1 MTKGKR
7 ILALVMTVIMLVG
20 VACPTAFAR
29 RGDDPNYGRYTD
41 AAVYPYMVGH
51 LDGVNKYKFSAEQGA
66 TYVLD
71 MLDDLL
77 REANLSFV
85 DNKVVDEWYATV
97 TLKRIDFT
105 NIDAALWTLYNIV
118 ESVTN
123 DRDLLGNWL
132 NIKLI
137 GIGMTGAAGLIIDAL
152 DLGDLKSLTVSALG
166 NQNDE
171 VHRVCRNVP
180 AKQNV
185 TASSDIAVLKLV
197 TQFLSD
203 NRNTLK
209 KLATGDLDLGLLG
222 GFIEDID
229 GVGPILNNFPGFLKD
244 TLYSALWDSE
254 ADAAPSGWTYDRGV
268 QDIVDWLLI
277 KGTGKTVDY
286 KADLASYNGCYSAL
300 GAEAEGFLPAMANQP
315 GAASLSGV
323 SIQADRNGDG
333 VAETVTMNFYQLISN
348 AIQALLSGM
357 VSDLLLDVLIDAL
370 DIDTSSDPRG
380 DTAIMADA
388 LFNTIVGAIE
398 TLCTANGAPAII
410 YEGEENDYPVPK
422 LTKLLDWFFAGGGLA
437 TFIKIDYNGIQL
449 TDNFMSLLNDLIR
462 IVPGLFPLLGFD
474 VPEGLTYTTSE
485 MTEKFVDSEGTKV
498 YLTYEKDARGNRLEL
513 YKPDPENNPNTY
525 YTYLGV
531 GAMGSLVNTTN
542 PGAAGYYN
550 PTFIREK
557 YVLSDSQIY
566 AALVKILLNSFVD
579 GCYFPD
585 WADSI
590 ASVGAYALASIAA
603 RYLPENNYFDR
614 LDMYHYVEELHQEG
628 YTPLGTTSDITALP
642 YTEQLTLNS
651 RTVTVPRAAMNIGIS
666 LLAYY
671 LRGWE
676 DMQTV
681 FGTDPA
687 DGNRAWAMETDT
699 SFEVWALEF
708 LMWGASQFVP
718 MLTGKIDSATHRYSQ
733 VEAGVDSTFMSAFNT
748 AMQTFVNKKIQY
760 PTTYTSQGAVS
771 NIPGRELANT
781 LGTLV
786 DNTLFKLI
794 PLNWLPHWVEE
805 NGSAGV
811 FYELILESVC
821 NFDLQKIF
829 SLLTINPNGEF
840 AKEAPITIIIRILDR
855 VLGLVF
861 GGSPL
866 LPSTSRTNV
875 FDTNTT
881 VTSLESFLG
890 DGNNLATLLDRL
902 LELLNKYIGV
912 IGATVFPLILSGTV
926 KNKEYGPNATSYDT
940 IDPIGNSVIT
950 YDLLKEYVDESS
962 ADGNAV
968 VWSEDVYFSSSI
980 KAETVAADIGIK
992 NYDAEANKIANIGG
1006 VSRYKVSFPATY
1018 VDDVSARRAA
1028 SYLLEGVDENG
1039 DKYEGIFEARSTG
1052 IGRNNINEVYKLDS
1066 YRDTADE
1073 HDNPVMENGVIKE
1086 HHYSYDNFQYS
1097 TAVVND
1103 DNYRTGPLGTI
1114 TYTDGYKLFDEEDF
1128 RATELFAYN
1137 RWNDAIEDAGDALD
1151 SFKTYTEETLPAA
1164 YGDWLMYFVKCQLNA
1179 AGNYD
1184 KNNDGK
1190 IDGHDATVS
1199 VPGSDYPFYKSS
1211 GSAQEFSYSY
1221 DAYNPLTNETG
1232 GNVRDWKFSECSSS
1246 NVVIAAALA
1255 YSAESDPVEMSEG
1268 DTQDIIRYALNNHTF
1283 KIDQISSLSSANI
1296 STISSKCTALGL
1308 TFDTAELKIYR
1319 PAFALIPA
1327 TLAGQSNFGAW
1338 KRYDGNDNDGWTL
1351 KETQTISLTPITSAV
1366 PKPEYVDSDKNDIQ
1380 AAYIK
1385 FATNVYNNKCALENY
1400 YDNISWRTEIAYRN
1414 MNLNPLTN
1422 TLDFILQLTRS
1433 AYYPL
1438 GESAGVNR
1446 TVDQFN
1452 LSHAMYTSSTF
1463 DEFQKAWDFGYS
1475 LAEYIKGHNRIPQSI
1490 VTKAYKGILEAYK
1503 ALRLY
1508 GELADWSELEEFIE
1522 MADSIINGPLGIGD
1536 SVDRDFGYTLD
1547 SLDAL
1552 QTALSRA
1559 ETFKSTYFEAYD
1571 AEYQKD
1577 IDDQATILN
1586 QAIKELAFPEGLERQ
1601 LVINPDF
1608 VGNEDINP
1616 EIVEN
1621 SEYFDETGT
1630 VSQKIIVG
1638 INEGESFDNKFNDGE
1653 DDVFIGSGFQTI
1665 GSNSVQFNESGFGKG
1680 TGSHVDG
1687 VINWIPVIKYYI
1699 VIYGDLNGDT
1709 RIDGTDKTIINTYI
1723 AQQNVDEQEKYIQIA
1738 ADVNADGAV
1747 SQEDLAIV
1755 NGIYKHT
1762 GASINQ
1768 FQTPN
1773 SAWLG

>member
-51 LDGVNKYKFSAEQGA
+51 LDGVGKYKFSAEQGA
-66 TYVLD
+66 TYLLD
-71 MLDDLL
+71 MLDGLL

-97 TLKRIDFT
+97 TLKKIDFT

-123 DRDLLGNWL
+123 DRDLLGKWL

-137 GIGMTGAAGLIIDAL
+137 GIGMTGAAGLIISAL
-152 DLGDLKSLTVSALG
+152 NLGDLKTLNVSALG

-203 NRNTLK
+203 NRGVLK
-209 KLATGDLDLGLLG
+209 KIATNQLDLGLVDGL
-222 GFIEDID
+222 IKDID
-229 GVGPILNNFPGFLKD
+229 GVGPILNDFTGFLKN
-244 TLYSALWDSE
+244 TLYGALWDSE

-268 QDIVDWLLI
+268 QDLVDWLLI

-286 KADLASYNGCYSAL
+286 KADLANYNGCYSAL
-300 GAEAEGFLPAMANQP
+300 GAEKEGFLPAMASQP
-315 GAASLSGV
+315 GAASLSAT

-380 DTAIMADA
+380 DTVIMTDA

-398 TLCTANGAPAII
+398 TLCTANGAPAIV

-462 IVPGLFPLLGFD
+462 IVPGLFPLLGFE
-474 VPEGLTYTTSE
+474 VPEGLTYSTSE
-485 MTEKFVDSEGTKV
+485 MAEKFVDSEGTKV
-498 YLTYEKDARGNRLEL
+498 YLTYEKDSSGNRLEI
-513 YKPDPENNPNTY
+513 YKPDPENNPDTY
-525 YTYLGV
+525 YTYTGV
-531 GAMGSLVNTTN
+531 GAMGTLVNTTN
-542 PGAAGYYN
+542 PSGANYYN

-603 RYLPENNYFDR
+603 RYIPENNYFDR
-614 LDMYHYVEELHQEG
+614 LDKYHYENELGQS

-642 YTEQLTLNS
+642 YTEELTLS
-651 RTVTVPRAAMNIGIS
+651 SGTVTVPRAAMNIGIS

-687 DGNRAWAMETDT
+687 NPNRAWAMETDT

-748 AMQTFVNKKIQY
+748 AMQTFVNKKIEY
-760 PTTYTSQGAVS
+760 PTTYTAQGSVS
-771 NIPGRELANT
+771 NIPGNQLATT

-786 DNTLFKLI
+786 DNTIFKLI
-794 PLNWLPHWVEE
+794 PKNWLPHWVEV

-840 AKEAPITIIIRILDR
+840 ATQAPITIIIRIIDR

-866 LPSTSRTNV
+866 LPSTSRANV

-881 VTSLESFLG
+881 VTSLEGLLANG
-890 DGNNLATLLDRL
+890 DNLATLLDRL
-902 LELLNKYIGV
+902 LDLLNRYIGV
-912 IGATVFPLILSGTV
+912 IGATVFPLLLSGTV
-926 KNKEYGPNATSYDT
+926 KSKNYGPNATSYDKINPLGNTT
-940 IDPIGNSVIT
+940 IN
-950 YDLLKEYVDESS
+950 YEMLKAYVDETK
-962 ADGNAV
+962 ADGNATA
-968 VWSEDVYFSSSI
+968 WSGDVYYTSSI

-992 NYDAEANKIANIGG
+992 GYNAEANKVANIGG
-1006 VSRYKVSFPATY
+1006 VSRYKVSFPAIY
-1018 VDDVSARRAA
+1018 VDNVCARRAA
-1028 SYLLEGVDENG
+1028 SYLLEGVDSNG
-1039 DKYEGIFEARSTG
+1039 YKYTGIYEARLSRVDG
-1052 IGRNNINEVYKLDS
+1052 KYVDEVYLVDS
-1066 YRDTADE
+1066 YRDTATE
-1073 HDNPVMENGVIKE
+1073 HDSPVMEGDVIKE
-1086 HHYSYDNFQYS
+1086 HHYSYDNFTYS
-1097 TAVVND
+1097 TAVNNNGD
-1103 DNYRTGPLGTI
+1103 YRTGSLGEV

-1137 RWNDAIEDAGDALD
+1137 RWNDAIEDAGEALD
-1151 SFKTYTEETLPAA
+1151 SFKSYTESTLPSA

-1179 AGNYD
+1179 AGHYD

-1190 IDGHDATVS
+1190 IDGNDATVS

-1221 DAYNPLTNETG
+1221 DLYNPLTTG
-1232 GNVRDWKFSECSSS
+1232 TNVRDWNFNACSSS

-1255 YSAESDPVEMSEG
+1255 YSAESDPVLMSDG
-1268 DTQDIIRYALNNHTF
+1268 DTQDIIRLALNNHTF
-1283 KIDQISSLSSANI
+1283 KIDQISSLSSANL

-1308 TFDTAELKIYR
+1308 TFDTAEFKIYR

-1327 TLAGQSNFGAW
+1327 TFAGQSNFGAY
-1338 KRYDGNDNDGWTL
+1338 KTYTGDDNNGWTL
-1351 KETQTISLTPITSAV
+1351 ESTTTLSLTPNSTTILGAE
-1366 PKPEYVDSDKNDIQ
+1366 KADNDKNKIQ

-1385 FATNVYNNKCALENY
+1385 FATNVYNQKAALENY

-1414 MNLNPLTN
+1414 MNNNPLTN
-1422 TLDFILQLTRS
+1422 TLDFILQLTRPE
-1433 AYYPL
+1433 YYPS
-1438 GESAGVNR
+1438 GESEGVNR
-1446 TVDQFN
+1446 TVDEFG
-1452 LSHAMYTSSTF
+1452 LSHAKYTASTF

-1475 LAEYIKGHNRIPQSI
+1475 LSEYIKSHHTIPQSLI
-1490 VTKAYKGILEAYK
+1490 TKAYKGILAAFK
-1503 ALRLY
+1503 ALKLY
-1508 GELADWSELEEFIE
+1508 GEVADWTELTSYIE

-1536 SVDRDFGYTLD
+1536 SVDRDFGYTLN
-1547 SLDAL
+1547 SLSAL

-1559 ETFKSTYFEAYD
+1559 ENYKNTYINAYD
-1571 AEYQKD
+1571 AEYQGE
-1577 IDDQATILN
+1577 IDDEASVLY
-1586 QAIKELAFPEGLERQ
+1586 QAIKELVFPEGLEKQ

-1608 VGNEDINP
+1608 VGNDDINP
-1616 EIVEN
+1616 GIVDD

-1638 INEGESFDNKFNDGE
+1638 INEGESFDNKFNNGE

-1665 GSNSVQFNESGFGKG
+1665 GSNSVQFNDSGFGKG

-1709 RIDGTDKTIINTYI
+1709 RIDGTDKTIINTFL
-1723 AQQNVDEQEKYIQIA
+1723 AQQNVEEQEKYIQIA

-1755 NGIYKHT
+1755 NGVYKHT

>member
-85 DNKVVDEWYATV
+85 DNAVVDEWYAKV

-123 DRDLLGNWL
+123 DDDLLGNWL
-132 NIKLI
+132 NIKVI
-137 GIGMTGAAGLIIDAL
+137 GIGVTGLAGLIIGAL
-152 DLGDLKSLTVSALG
+152 DLGDLKDLNVSALG

-180 AKQNV
+180 VKQNV

-203 NRNTLK
+203 NRSTLK
-209 KLATGDLDLGLLG
+209 KVATNKLDLGLVDGL
-222 GFIEDID
+222 IKDID
-229 GVGPILNNFPGFLKD
+229 GVGPILNNFTGFLKD
-244 TLYSALWDSE
+244 TLYGALWDSE
-254 ADAAPSGWTYDRGV
+254 ADAAPSGWTYDRGI

-300 GAEAEGFLPAMANQP
+300 GAEAEGFLPAMADQP

-380 DTAIMADA
+380 DTAIMTDA

-474 VPEGLTYTTSE
+474 VPEGLTYSTSE
-485 MTEKFVDSEGTKV
+485 MAEKFVDSEGTKV
-498 YLTYEKDARGNRLEL
+498 YLTYEKDANGNRLEL

-603 RYLPENNYFDR
+603 RYIPENNYFDR
-614 LDMYHYVEELHQEG
+614 LDKYHYEVELGQT
-628 YTPLGTTSDITALP
+628 YTPLGTTSAITAIP

-681 FGTDPA
+681 FGYDPA
-687 DGNRAWAMETDT
+687 YTDKPWVMETDT

-718 MLTGKIDSATHRYSQ
+718 MLTGRINTTTHQYSQ
-733 VEAGVDSTFMSAFNT
+733 IEGGVESTFRSAFNT
-748 AMQTFVNKKIQY
+748 AMSTFISKKVQY

-794 PLNWLPHWVEE
+794 PLNWLPRWVEE

-840 AKEAPITIIIRILDR
+840 AKQAPITIIIRILDR

-881 VTSLESFLG
+881 VTSLEGLLANG
-890 DGNNLATLLDRL
+890 ANLATLLERL
-902 LELLNKYIGV
+902 LDLLNKYIGV
-912 IGATVFPLILSGTV
+912 IGATVFPLLLSGTV
-926 KNKEYGPNATSYDT
+926 KNKEYGPNATSYEK
-940 IDPIGNSVIT
+940 INPIGNNAIS
-950 YDLLKEYVDESS
+950 YDLLKEYVDVSS

-1028 SYLLEGVDENG
+1028 SYLLEGVDVNG
-1039 DKYEGIFEARSTG
+1039 NKYEGIFEARSTG
-1052 IGRNNINEVYKLDS
+1052 IGRNEINEVYKLDS

-1073 HDNPVMENGVIKE
+1073 HDNPVMENGIIKE

-1097 TAVVND
+1097 TAVVNG
-1103 DNYRTGPLGTI
+1103 DNYRTGPRGTI

-1151 SFKTYTEETLPAA
+1151 SFKTYTEKTLPAA

-1179 AGNYD
+1179 AGHYD

-1211 GSAQEFSYSY
+1211 GSTQEFSYSY
-1221 DAYNPLTNETG
+1221 DAYNPLTTG
-1232 GNVRDWKFSECSSS
+1232 TNVRDWNFSACSSS

-1351 KETQTISLTPITSAV
+1351 KETQTISLTPIASAV
-1366 PKPEYVDSDKNDIQ
+1366 LKPEYVDSDKNDIQ
-1380 AAYIK
+1380 EAYIS

-1414 MNLNPLTN
+1414 MNLTPLTN
-1422 TLDFILQLTRS
+1422 TLDFILQLTRP
-1433 AYYPL
+1433 AYYPS
-1438 GESAGVNR
+1438 GESEGVNR
-1446 TVDQFN
+1446 TVDSFGI
-1452 LSHAMYTSSTF
+1452 SHAMYTSSTF

-1522 MADSIINGPLGIGD
+1522 MADSIINGPLGIGE
-1536 SVDRDFGYTLD
+1536 SVDRDYGYTIP
-1547 SLDAL
+1547 SLNAL

-1559 ETFKSTYFEAYD
+1559 EAFKSTYYEAYD
-1571 AEYQKD
+1571 AEYQTD
-1577 IDDQATILN
+1577 IDDQATILE

-1608 VGNEDINP
+1608 VGDSDINP

-1621 SEYFDETGT
+1621 SEYFDESGT

-1709 RIDGTDKTIINTYI
+1709 RIDGTDKTIINTFL
-1723 AQQNVDEQEKYIQIA
+1723 AQQNIDEQFRYLQIA

-1755 NGIYKHT
+1755 NGVYKHT